1 MRLLKLAIEM
11 QKWDLA
17 AHVVILGA
25 ITARQKENERLGGK
39 KDRHQLKRQAR
50 GRRKQR

>member
-25 ITARQKENERLGGK
+25 IAARLKENERDGGK
-39 KDRHQLKRQAR
+39 KGKRQ
-50 GRRKQR
+50 RRSRSKQR